1 MNIAIASETE
11 EIDGLVPAT
20 FKESPF
26 LMIIDADKNQIFHVY
41 GKQDPDNLVFAKKVV
56 EHDCEAVICGPIEKE
71 PFEILVKAGV
81 TRYLGSGHTVQKAYS
96 YMNRYKLELIRD
108 YIGGPG
114 PFGHS
119 HDFSC
124 ECGEEEEHELLCE
137 ILNVVFHEKSLVW
150 MLVELISSST
160 PLFFTSPM
168 FIR

>member
-41 GKQDPDNLVFAKKVV
+41 GKVSQTALSRSPAFTS
-56 EHDCEAVICGPIEKE
+56 ICGPIEKE

-124 ECGEEEEHELLCE
+124 ECGEEEEHE
-137 ILNVVFHEKSLVW
+137 H
-150 MLVELISSST
+150 
-160 PLFFTSPM
+160 
-168 FIR
+168 

>member
-56 EHDCEAVICGPIEKE
+56 EHDCEAVICGP
-71 PFEILVKAGV
+71 
-81 TRYLGSGHTVQKAYS
+81 
-96 YMNRYKLELIRD
+96 
-108 YIGGPG
+108 G

-124 ECGEEEEHELLCE
+124 ECGEEEEHE
-137 ILNVVFHEKSLVW
+137 H
-150 MLVELISSST
+150 
-160 PLFFTSPM
+160 
-168 FIR
+168 

>member
-108 YIGGPG
+108 YIGGPSVG
-114 PFGHS
+114 KKRNTSTRKGQNADDLFDPAWEAG
-119 HDFSC
+119 
-124 ECGEEEEHELLCE
+124 
-137 ILNVVFHEKSLVW
+137 
-150 MLVELISSST
+150 IS
-160 PLFFTSPM
+160 
-168 FIR
+168 R

>member
-56 EHDCEAVICGPIEKE
+56 
-71 PFEILVKAGV
+71 
-81 TRYLGSGHTVQKAYS
+81 
-96 YMNRYKLELIRD
+96 D

-124 ECGEEEEHELLCE
+124 ECGEEEEHE
-137 ILNVVFHEKSLVW
+137 H
-150 MLVELISSST
+150 
-160 PLFFTSPM
+160 
-168 FIR
+168 

>member
-71 PFEILVKAGV
+71 PYARFPDN
-81 TRYLGSGHTVQKAYS
+81 GSRPPLPVSQTVLS
-96 YMNRYKLELIRD
+96 R
-108 YIGGPG
+108 
-114 PFGHS
+114 
-119 HDFSC
+119 
-124 ECGEEEEHELLCE
+124 
-137 ILNVVFHEKSLVW
+137 
-150 MLVELISSST
+150 
-160 PLFFTSPM
+160 
-168 FIR
+168 

>member
-1 MNIAIASETE
+1 MKKLVKFDKNKEKKMNIAIASETE

-56 EHDCEAVICGPIEKE
+56 EHDCEAVICDGSIEKE

-108 YIGGPG
+108 YIGEWD
-114 PFGHS
+114 HL
-119 HDFSC
+119 DTA
-124 ECGEEEEHELLCE
+124 
-137 ILNVVFHEKSLVW
+137 
-150 MLVELISSST
+150 MISAASVGKKRNTST
-160 PLFFTSPM
+160 
-168 FIR
+168 RKG

>member
-41 GKQDPDNLVFAKKVV
+41 GKPDPDNLVFAKKVV

-124 ECGEEEEHELLCE
+124 ECGEEEEHE
-137 ILNVVFHEKSLVW
+137 H
-150 MLVELISSST
+150 
-160 PLFFTSPM
+160 
-168 FIR
+168 

>member
-1 MNIAIASETE
+1 MELAGEQPGIYYGYYFLELADYVGQE

-124 ECGEEEEHELLCE
+124 ECGEEEEHE
-137 ILNVVFHEKSLVW
+137 H
-150 MLVELISSST
+150 
-160 PLFFTSPM
+160 
-168 FIR
+168 